1 MKVSATNVIVLIF
14 SSLLFFA
21 CSKETID
28 PNITGRIEGQ
38 VQNSATGEGISLAS
52 VTTNPGTD
60 AILTNEN
67 GEFSFNDVATG
78 SYTVQAE
85 KDNFETKSVR
95 VEVKQDRS
103 ATAQILLESDNPPSS
118 ETIDARV
125 VNFTNV
131 ARSDSSFVEVEYKL
145 DNTSSSTLVPSYEIY
160 FKIYTPGPEF
170 FQEVAGDSLDGS
182 ESDTGDFSKYI
193 RDFNADSVVVSGI
206 YASDS

>member
-1 MKVSATNVIVLIF
+1 MKVSATKVIVLIF

-38 VQNSATGEGISLAS
+38 VQNSATGEGIPLAS

-95 VEVKQDRS
+95 VEVKQDRA
-103 ATAQILLESDNPPSS
+103 ATAQILLESDNPPSNDM
-118 ETIDARV
+118 IDAQI
-125 VNFTNV
+125 VNFFNTSRN
-131 ARSDSSFVEVEYKL
+131 DSSFVEVEYKL
-145 DNTSSSTLVPSYEIY
+145 DNTSSSTLIASYEVY
-160 FKIYTPGPEF
+160 FKVYTGGPEF
-170 FQEVAGDSLDGS
+170 FQEVAGDSLDGG
-182 ESDTGDFSKYI
+182 ESNTGDFAKYI
-193 RDFNADSVVVSGI
+193 RDLNADSVIVSGI
-206 YASDS
+206 YTSDS